1 MAITLETIA
10 SVGSTPIPNNSA
22 SSVSFAADYFK
33 SAVPNLTTRQR
44 LAISIV
50 ALTHGFTTPDYT
62 ANHAGL
68 IQDAAV
74 YTKGI
79 SQFDWA
85 TSFVGLCW
93 TLGKS
98 QDATLSDDVDV
109 LLAEARD
116 LENLSEEELW
126 RVLATVFAQ
135 LNP

>member
-1 MAITLETIA
+1 MAITLETIS

-22 SSVSFAADYFK
+22 SSVSFAADYAK
-33 SAVPNLTTRQR
+33 SAPPNLSTRQR
-44 LAISIV
+44 LTIAIVS
-50 ALTHGFTTPDYT
+50 LTHGFTTPDYT

-98 QDATLSDDVDV
+98 QDAALSDNVDD
-109 LLAEARD
+109 LLAEGRD
-116 LENLSEEELW
+116 FENLSEEELW
-126 RVLATVFAQ
+126 RILATIFAQ
-135 LNP
+135 LSP